1 MRQQAQRKRGRAY
14 RRPRQLARL
23 EGEGEAERSRGEG
36 HRNGEACHAVNIAE
50 GTIKCGKPGVKLG
63 KGRRSSA
70 TGGYHPRMSAQ
81 VLLADDDAELGAM
94 LKEYLEREGFG
105 VTVVHDGEAAAR
117 QALSGTHQIVV
128 LDVMMPRL
136 DGVEALRRIRQSSL
150 PVNRIPVI
158 MLTARGDDV
167 DRILGL
173 ELGADDYVPKPC
185 TPREL
190 VARLRAILRR
200 LQPAPGSGPLQA
212 GALVLWPERRKA
224 EVGARELELTSI
236 EFNILEV
243 LMRNAG
249 RLVSKSEI
257 SEQALGR
264 PLARFDR
271 SIDVHMSSI
280 RHKLGDAARL
290 IRTVRGL
297 GYHLVKD

>member
-1 MRQQAQRKRGRAY
+1 M
-14 RRPRQLARL
+14 
-23 EGEGEAERSRGEG
+23 
-36 HRNGEACHAVNIAE
+36 
-50 GTIKCGKPGVKLG
+50 
-63 KGRRSSA
+63 
-70 TGGYHPRMSAQ
+70 AQ
-81 VLLADDDAELGAM
+81 VLLADDDFELGAM

-105 VTVVHDGEAAAR
+105 VTVVHDGEAAVRA
-117 QALSGTHQIVV
+117 ALSGGHEIVV
-128 LDVMMPRL
+128 LDVMMPKL

-150 PVNRIPVI
+150 PSSRIPVI
-158 MLTARGDDV
+158 MLTARGDDI
-167 DRILGL
+167 DRIVGL

-200 LQPAPGSGPLQA
+200 LHPDADREPIRV
-212 GALVLWPERRKA
+212 GAIVLWPEKRTA
-224 EVGARELELTSI
+224 ESAGRGLELTSI

-249 RLVSKSEI
+249 RLVSKGEI

-280 RHKLGDAARL
+280 RQKLGEGAKL

-297 GYHLVKD
+297 GYHLVKE

>member
-1 MRQQAQRKRGRAY
+1 
-14 RRPRQLARL
+14 
-23 EGEGEAERSRGEG
+23 
-36 HRNGEACHAVNIAE
+36 
-50 GTIKCGKPGVKLG
+50 
-63 KGRRSSA
+63 
-70 TGGYHPRMSAQ
+70 MSAQ
-81 VLLADDDAELGAM
+81 VLLADDDVELGAM
-94 LKEYLEREGFG
+94 LKEYLAREGFG

-117 QALSGTHQIVV
+117 EALSGAHQIVV
-128 LDVMMPRL
+128 LDVMMPKL

-150 PVNRIPVI
+150 PLNRIPVV

-200 LQPAPGSGPLQA
+200 LQPAPGSGPLEV
-212 GALVLWPERRKA
+212 GTIVLWPEKRRA
-224 EVGARELELTSI
+224 ESKGRELDLTSI

-280 RHKLGDAARL
+280 RQKLGDAAKL

-297 GYHLVKD
+297 GYHLVKE

>member
-1 MRQQAQRKRGRAY
+1 
-14 RRPRQLARL
+14 
-23 EGEGEAERSRGEG
+23 
-36 HRNGEACHAVNIAE
+36 
-50 GTIKCGKPGVKLG
+50 
-63 KGRRSSA
+63 
-70 TGGYHPRMSAQ
+70 MSAQ

-117 QALSGTHQIVV
+117 QALSGAHQIVV
-128 LDVMMPRL
+128 LDVMMPKL

-150 PVNRIPVI
+150 PFNRIPVI

-200 LQPAPGSGPLQA
+200 LQPAPGAGPLEV
-212 GALVLWPERRKA
+212 GTLLLWPEKRRV
-224 EVGARELELTSI
+224 ESTGREIELTSI

-271 SIDVHMSSI
+271 SIDVHLSSI
-280 RHKLGDAARL
+280 RQKLGDAARL

-297 GYHLVKD
+297 GYHLVKE